1 MSDTTLRYLEML
13 QLVPR
18 YPQSIS
24 TGELQQKLAEQ
35 GFDINVRSIQRDLE
49 KLSLR
54 FPLIADE
61 SSRPF
66 RWSFDAGASARVL
79 PTLDMSTAITF
90 ELARAYLSPILPNR
104 VMQHLEPHFREAHA
118 VLKRNGNPLAHWPE
132 KIRLISRGLGNNR
145 PDIDAEVLEIVTQA
159 LLDEH
164 QCRITYCARNWKQP
178 EDITVHPLGL
188 VFRDPN
194 TYLIATID
202 GRDGVRQL
210 VMHRVSRAQALPDRI
225 DKPGRFDLDGFIES
239 GAMHVLRSQQSVDL
253 QLRCDKPVLLH
264 LLETPLAEN
273 QQVVNE
279 TETNFEVKVK
289 LADSQDLRWWLLA
302 QSPHIDIIE
311 PAWLRQD
318 ISDTLTKALGRHQ
331 P

>member
-66 RWSFDAGASARVL
+66 RWSFDAGASARML
-79 PTLDMSTAITF
+79 PTLDMSTAITL

-225 DKPGRFDLDGFIES
+225 DKPDGFDLDGFIDS

-253 QLRCDKPVLLH
+253 HLRCDKPVLLH

-273 QQVVNE
+273 QQVLNE
-279 TETNFEVKVK
+279 TETDFEVKVK